1 MELDVTK
8 ELVVDEG
15 RITEVDVE
23 ACVVRVVVV
32 IVVVG
37 VVVG

>member
-23 ACVVRVVVV
+23 TCVVRVVVV
-32 IVVVG
+32 TVVVG

>member
-15 RITEVDVE
+15 RITEADVE
-23 ACVVRVVVV
+23 TCVVRVVVA
-32 IVVVG
+32 IVVAE
-37 VVVG
+37 VVMG